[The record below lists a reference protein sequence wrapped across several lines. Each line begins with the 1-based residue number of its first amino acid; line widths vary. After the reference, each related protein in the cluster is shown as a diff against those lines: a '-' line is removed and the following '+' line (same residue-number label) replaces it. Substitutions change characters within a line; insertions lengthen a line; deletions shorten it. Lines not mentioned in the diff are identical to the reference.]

1 MTQINESLSATLDD
15 ETVTLYLFGAQVI
28 EMTCDE
34 FKQMAGVVLAEMEE
48 V

>member
-28 EMTCDE
+28 EMTRDE

>member
-1 MTQINESLSATLDD
+1 MTKTNESISATLEYDN
-15 ETVTLYLFGAQVI
+15 VTLYLFGAQVI
-28 EMTCDE
+28 EMSRDE

>member
-15 ETVTLYLFGAQVI
+15 ETVTLYLFDAQVI
-28 EMTCDE
+28 EMTRDE
-34 FKQMAGVVLAEMEE
+34 FKQMASVVLAEMEE

>member
-15 ETVTLYLFGAQVI
+15 ETVTLYLFGAQIV
-28 EMTCDE
+28 EMSHDE
-34 FKQMAGVVLAEMEE
+34 FKQMASVVLAEMEE

>member
-1 MTQINESLSATLDD
+1 MTQINESISATLDD

-28 EMTCDE
+28 EMTRDE
-34 FKQMAGVVLAEMEE
+34 FKQMAGVVLAKMEE

>member
-15 ETVTLYLFGAQVI
+15 ETVTLYLFGSQIV
-28 EMTCDE
+28 EMSYDE

>member
-1 MTQINESLSATLDD
+1 MTNINESISATLDD
-15 ETVTLYLFGAQVI
+15 ETVTLYLFGSQVI
-28 EMTCDE
+28 EMTRDE